1 MPEEPMELD
10 ELTLEIV
17 KPLAGARFEVA
28 LPDGDEVTLTL
39 DRVEGFEGR
48 ASAGRRA
55 PFSIFFLGP
64 GEPMLPHG
72 TYALRSPRIA
82 WPALF
87 IVPIGRDERGTEYQ
101 AAFT

>member
-1 MPEEPMELD
+1 MELD
-10 ELTLEIV
+10 ELTFEMV
-17 KPLAGARFEVA
+17 KPLAGSPFEVT
-28 LPDGDEVTLTL
+28 LPDGRAVTLVL

-72 TYALRSPRIA
+72 TYALRSARID